1 MKPTF
6 QLHRYIKHSANH
18 ILCEDDRHLDD
29 LHHDLP
35 PPRSGS
41 PHLQGDLEVEA
52 DPVRGP
58 LWWRLFSFSFHKSW
72 ADETSWPNQ
81 LAEERGAQVCWKV
94 KVISED
100 LMFRARLK
108 RRMRFCE
115 NLLDKVLPFAAAGS
129 YVTIRPSVPSIPH
142 FQVYTILS
150 IQIFEVYTISS
161 IQIS

>member
-1 MKPTF
+1 MKPTS
-6 QLHRYIKHSANH
+6 QLHRYIKHSAND

-35 PPRSGS
+35 PPWSGS

-52 DPVRGP
+52 HPVRGP
-58 LWWRLFSFSFHKSW
+58 LWRRLLYCSFHKSR

-81 LAEERGAQVCWKV
+81 LAEERSAQVCQKV

-129 YVTIRPSVPSIPH
+129 YVTIRPSVPSIPNV
-142 FQVYTILS
+142 QVYTISS

-161 IQIS
+161 I